1 MPLLSR
7 CWSTVLLKC
16 FNPDW
21 LTMAYISP
29 IYLSSDIILCGLKK
43 SGVLVSLFSSPS
55 LWQKEVLKLF
65 STGCRRVFSRGLRE
79 QSGCGEGREELARS
93 GTWGRRSHNWR
104 YGASQR
110 YLEAAEDLRC
120 CSWCFE
126 QIFEDSES
134 FLLRRKCAISAS
146 VEIILFWAWL
156 IIFNYFEFRHQQSI
170 VYTW

>member
-1 MPLLSR
+1 MF
-7 CWSTVLLKC
+7 WSTVLLKC
-16 FNPDW
+16 FNPNW

-29 IYLSSDIILCGLKK
+29 IYLSFDIILCRLKK
-43 SGVLVSLFSSPS
+43 AVFLLVYFIAPHYD
-55 LWQKEVLKLF
+55 KKVLKLF
-65 STGCRRVFSRGLRE
+65 STGCRRVSSRGLRE
-79 QSGCGEGREELARS
+79 QSRCGEGREELARS

-110 YLEAAEDLRC
+110 YLQAAEDLRC

-126 QIFEDSES
+126 QIFEDRES
-134 FLLRRKCAISAS
+134 FLLQRKCAISAS